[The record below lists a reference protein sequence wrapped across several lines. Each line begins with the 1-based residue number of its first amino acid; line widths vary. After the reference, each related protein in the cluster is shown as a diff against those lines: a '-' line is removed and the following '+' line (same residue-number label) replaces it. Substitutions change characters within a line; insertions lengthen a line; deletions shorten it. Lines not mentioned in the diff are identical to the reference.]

1 MVKIKLFAFASDLS
15 QERDNIFSWPWICWF
30 GVSCHAVGDSGVL
43 WTLCTTRESG
53 KLCWPSSCRDQS
65 LNKDSDAS
73 GMLNM
78 QRLSMK
84 FSKAE
89 VHPFF
94 GECCPPVLRLKS
106 QPVQVFTQK
115 KVHKIKQL
123 WFYRVS
129 LVLDREHIWEEQW
142 ETTPTS
148 QERESERAIFLHLCD
163 QRMPLHAFTYIPTF
177 YTSCLW
183 VLLPVLLFSRARASM
198 VLKIEDKKVRH
209 TFMV

>member
-148 QERESERAIFLHLCD
+148 QERERARELFFYICVIKECHFMHSFTCLCS
-163 QRMPLHAFTYIPTF
+163 I
-177 YTSCLW
+177 
-183 VLLPVLLFSRARASM
+183 LPVCEFYYQFCYFHEPELQWF
-198 VLKIEDKKVRH
+198 
-209 TFMV
+209 

>member
-148 QERESERAIFLHLCD
+148 QERERERESYFS
-163 QRMPLHAFTYIPTF
+163 TF
-177 YTSCLW
+177 VWSNNATSCLHLHTY
-183 VLLPVLLFSRARASM
+183 VLYFLSVSFTTSFVIFTSQSFNGFKNRRQKS
-198 VLKIEDKKVRH
+198 
-209 TFMV
+209 